1 VTTEGEDSI
10 ERALQALA
18 TRLDGL
24 EARVEKLDGL
34 EPRVALLEVGL
45 LRVERQLHLVYEQGQ
60 AVSKSIGMLSAT
72 LADVAASV
80 RTLVMRANSAGV
92 LTRE

>member
-1 VTTEGEDSI
+1 MTTEGEDSI

-34 EPRVALLEVGL
+34 EPRVAILEVGL
-45 LRVERQLHLVYEQGQ
+45 LRVERQLHLVFEQCQ
-60 AVSKSIGMLSAT
+60 ALGRALGEHHAMLRSIDET
-72 LADVAASV
+72 V
-80 RTLVMRANSAGV
+80 RAIAMRANSAGV
-92 LTRE
+92 LARE